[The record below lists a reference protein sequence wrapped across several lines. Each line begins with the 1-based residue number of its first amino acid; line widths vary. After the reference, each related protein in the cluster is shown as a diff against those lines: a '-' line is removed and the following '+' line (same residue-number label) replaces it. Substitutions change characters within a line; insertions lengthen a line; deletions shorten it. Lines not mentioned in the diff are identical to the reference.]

1 MSAAIVLSDGSI
13 FTLTNLSSSTSINE
27 VVLIFI
33 YVIIDLIVFK
43 RDAGYL
49 EKDNPRTGN
58 NMVDYGKSME

>member
-33 YVIIDLIVFK
+33 YVIIDLNVFK
-43 RDAGYL
+43 RDTGYL